1 MKSELMKYR
10 KDMEE
15 IKVSNKDAE
24 GRIYSNNNL
33 TRDIEER

>member
-1 MKSELMKYR
+1 MKYR

-33 TRDIEER
+33 TTDIEER